1 YAHMARNG
9 ERPDQRSESI
19 PVQVGLVGENGYP
32 HAGNVD
38 FVDNRVDAATGTIRA
53 RATLVNPD
61 GLLTPG
67 LYARVRLPGS
77 GSFEAMLIDDK
88 AILTDQSRKYVYVI
102 DENNTAQRRDI
113 TLGRKAEGL
122 RIVEEG
128 LNPGDRVI
136 VNGIQ
141 KVSVGMPVT
150 AQDIE

>member
-1 YAHMARNG
+1 M
-9 ERPDQRSESI
+9 
-19 PVQVGLVGENGYP
+19 
-32 HAGNVD
+32 
-38 FVDNRVDAATGTIRA
+38 DNRVDAATGTIRA
-53 RATLVNPD
+53 RATVNPD

-150 AQDIE
+150 AQTLKWRLQADKTPGERMSAESQPS

>member
-1 YAHMARNG
+1 M
-9 ERPDQRSESI
+9 
-19 PVQVGLVGENGYP
+19 GLVGENGYP

-150 AQDIE
+150 AQDIEMAPAGRQIAQASE

>member
-1 YAHMARNG
+1 
-9 ERPDQRSESI
+9 
-19 PVQVGLVGENGYP
+19 
-32 HAGNVD
+32 
-38 FVDNRVDAATGTIRA
+38 
-53 RATLVNPD
+53 
-61 GLLTPG
+61 
-67 LYARVRLPGS
+67 
-77 GSFEAMLIDDK
+77 MLIDDK

-150 AQDIE
+150 AQTLKWRLQADKRPCERMSAESQPS